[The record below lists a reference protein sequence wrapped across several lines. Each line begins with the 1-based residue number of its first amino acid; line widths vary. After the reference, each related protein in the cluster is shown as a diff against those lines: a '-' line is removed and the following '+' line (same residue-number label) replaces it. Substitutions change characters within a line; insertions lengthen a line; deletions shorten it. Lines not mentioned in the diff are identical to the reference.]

1 MSDRQYIEMPG
12 SQELYREFNMVEA
25 VRAGDMVFVSGQV
38 GWDEEMNVVEGLEAQ
53 SRPAFQKLKTILEKS
68 GAEPRHI
75 TRFGFFFVDDTGQDL
90 MDLVG
95 VVMGAKKAVMPE
107 CRAAGTGVRVAEL
120 ADTRLVIEIEA
131 TAVVID

>member
-25 VRAGDMVFVSGQV
+25 VRAEDTVFVSGQ
-38 GWDEEMNVVEGLEAQ
+38 
-53 SRPAFQKLKTILEKS
+53 
-68 GAEPRHI
+68 
-75 TRFGFFFVDDTGQDL
+75 
-90 MDLVG
+90 
-95 VVMGAKKAVMPE
+95 PE

-120 ADTRLVIEIEA
+120 ADPRLVIEIEA